1 MDPRAAIELIV
12 GAVREAPSVRALFLS
27 GSYGA
32 GLEDK
37 HSDID
42 FLAVSTDGATEGFAA
57 LWREAVGKTG
67 EIVLWW
73 GHFKSNL
80 ITAYTSD
87 WLRVDVE
94 ILTPDQMAKRSQS
107 GLKVLF
113 DHDGTFGTL
122 PESLSKS
129 GPNSQM
135 MRRQFESFI
144 RILGLMALGIGRPE
158 YEVGVTGV
166 FHLRTHLLDLLVE
179 ETAAPN
185 RGGALHLSRLITDE
199 QKQLLAALP
208 AIRPER
214 EALIT
219 TSLAYAKAYL
229 PRARRLA
236 KRLGIDWPERL
247 EAAAWANLKK
257 ELGVE
262 RPYVP
267 E

>member
-1 MDPRAAIELIV
+1 M
-12 GAVREAPSVRALFLS
+12 RALYLS

-37 HSDID
+37 YSDID
-42 FLAVSTDGATEGFAA
+42 FLAVAVDGATEGFAN
-57 LWREAVGKTG
+57 LWREAVGRTG

-94 ILTPDQMAKRSQS
+94 VLTPDQMSKRSQS
-107 GLKVLF
+107 GLKALF
-113 DHDGTFGTL
+113 DHDGIFGTL
-122 PESLSKS
+122 PASLPKS
-129 GPNSQM
+129 GPNPQM

-144 RILGLMALGIGRPE
+144 RILGLMVLAIERPE

-185 RGGALHLSRLITDE
+185 RGGALHLSRLINDE
-199 QKQLLAALP
+199 QKQLLA
-208 AIRPER
+208 
-214 EALIT
+214 
-219 TSLAYAKAYL
+219 SLRQSVPSAKH
-229 PRARRLA
+229 
-236 KRLGIDWPERL
+236 
-247 EAAAWANLKK
+247 
-257 ELGVE
+257 
-262 RPYVP
+262 
-267 E
+267 